1 MVKMLV
7 ELKQQVRHNTLLLQ
21 RLESKLAQGNQGVV
35 EEEHEEE
42 EFSFPLTGQGEL
54 LELEGRLKTLE
65 NRQKLI

>member
-21 RLESKLAQGNQGVV
+21 RLESKLAQGNQGFV
-35 EEEHEEE
+35 EEEQEEE
-42 EFSFPLTGQGEL
+42 DFSFPVTGHGEL

-65 NRQKLI
+65 NRRILV